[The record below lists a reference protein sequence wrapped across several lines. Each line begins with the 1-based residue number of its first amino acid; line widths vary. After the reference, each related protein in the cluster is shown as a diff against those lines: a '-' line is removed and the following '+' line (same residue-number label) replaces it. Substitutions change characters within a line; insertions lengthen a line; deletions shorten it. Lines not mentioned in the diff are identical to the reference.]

1 MGDFM
6 SIQELLQAA
15 KDIEVT
21 SEQIA
26 RLRNLLE
33 EQGKQENLKSSTVLM
48 NYFQELIAF
57 N

>member
-33 EQGKQENLKSSTVLM
+33 EQGKQENLTYSTSSNELLSR
-48 NYFQELIAF
+48 NYSL
-57 N
+57 

>member
-33 EQGKQENLKSSTVLM
+33 EQGKQENETSATNSNGLLSRTYSL
-48 NYFQELIAF
+48 
-57 N
+57 

>member
-33 EQGKQENLKSSTVLM
+33 EQGKQENLKSSTSS
-48 NYFQELIAF
+48 NELLSRTYSL
-57 N
+57 